1 MKDVKV
7 EQKESLVDFESR
19 GESGSVR
26 IARLVREKSLNS
38 LLLETIDNLYTKI
51 NGWNQDDSVKCIIL
65 DSSSSRAFCAG
76 ADVVRLQREILQS
89 KDNNRDYAD
98 SFFSREYRLDYLIHV
113 IKKPII
119 CWGSG
124 IVMGGGLGL
133 LSGCSH
139 RLGTVSTKL
148 AMPEMTIGLFPDAGG
163 TKFLTDLP
171 DQLGWFLGLTGC
183 HLTAGDGLAL
193 GLLDIIV
200 DESKKEEIFDSVSNI
215 EWASDS
221 LENIETVSSILKE
234 FEVRVEYPGDLFNN
248 RFEIAGLIE
257 ECLSAE
263 DFLQEFENRLPTLSS
278 NDWMSAAKDNY
289 FGGSPT
295 TARIFQEQMLRG
307 KDKNLADLFRME
319 LNIAYRCS
327 REPDF
332 VEGVRALLIDK
343 DGNPSWRFSSS
354 SEVPKEYIE
363 KFFESPWGDSHP
375 LKDLEK
381 IYSID

>member
-1 MKDVKV
+1 MKDLKMKD
-7 EQKESLVDFESR
+7 KESLVDFESR

-26 IARLVREKSLNS
+26 IARLVREKTLNS
-38 LLLETIDNLYTKI
+38 LLLETIDELYTKI
-51 NGWNQDDSVKCIIL
+51 KGWDQDDSVKCIIL

-89 KDNNRDYAD
+89 RDNNRDYAD
-98 SFFSREYRLDYLIHV
+98 SFFAHEYRLDYLIRV

-148 AMPEMTIGLFPDAGG
+148 AMPEITIGLFPDAGG

-183 HLTAGDGLAL
+183 HLTHADGLAF

-200 DESKKEEIFDSVSNI
+200 NEGRKEEIFDSVCNI
-215 EWASDS
+215 EWASDRFEN
-221 LENIETVSSILKE
+221 LEKVSSVLKE
-234 FEVRVEYPGDLFNN
+234 FEARVEDSGELFDH
-248 RFEIAGLIE
+248 RFEIAGLIK

-263 DFLQEFENRLPTLSS
+263 DFLQEFEKRLPILSS
-278 NDWMSAAKDNY
+278 DDWMSGAKDNY
-289 FGGSPT
+289 FGGSPI
-295 TARIFQEQMLRG
+295 TARIFQEQMFRG
-307 KDKNLADLFRME
+307 KDKKLADLFRME
-319 LNIAYRCS
+319 LIIAYHCS
-327 REPDF
+327 RESDF
-332 VEGVRALLIDK
+332 VEGVRALLVDK
-343 DGNPSWRFSSS
+343 DRNPSWRFSSS
-354 SEVPKEYIE
+354 SEVPKEYIK
-363 KFFESPWGDSHP
+363 KFFESPWGDVHP
-375 LKDLEK
+375 LQDLER
-381 IYSID
+381 IHS